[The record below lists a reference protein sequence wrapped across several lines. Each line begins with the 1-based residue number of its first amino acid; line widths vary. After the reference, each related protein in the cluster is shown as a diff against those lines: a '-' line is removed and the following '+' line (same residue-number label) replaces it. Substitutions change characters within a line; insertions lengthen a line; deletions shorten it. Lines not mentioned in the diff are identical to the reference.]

1 VLRSTLNDRLRDLSD
16 LEADR
21 PVVVSCYL
29 DTDGRDRPR
38 HSHLVQAAEQ
48 VARSVRGQAERL
60 DLSKDE
66 RCEVASGLAALT
78 HTVAELVDRSTT
90 RELVTFS
97 CRSLGLAQELRL
109 PVSLGDRGAIGR
121 RPFLLPLQTALAE
134 DRPVGLVLTGR
145 ERTRLALYQLGEL
158 EELPEVFDEVPAQT
172 SGGGRAQ
179 ARLARHADQ
188 IAHQHA
194 KRAAAAAFQA
204 FRRVDGLELVLAG
217 QEPAVRDLATCLRP
231 ELADRVVAELR
242 LPLTA
247 STLELS
253 QALAEVAARRAA
265 ERTAELVRRVREEAG
280 SPTVAAGLGPVLDA
294 LRERRLATVVATA
307 AMATPGASCPRC
319 GLLALALECPACGV
333 ATVALDD
340 VVEPALEEALRQGA
354 TVLQVT
360 ADGGLE
366 AVGGMGALLRY

>member
-78 HTVAELVDRSTT
+78 HTVAELVDRGTT